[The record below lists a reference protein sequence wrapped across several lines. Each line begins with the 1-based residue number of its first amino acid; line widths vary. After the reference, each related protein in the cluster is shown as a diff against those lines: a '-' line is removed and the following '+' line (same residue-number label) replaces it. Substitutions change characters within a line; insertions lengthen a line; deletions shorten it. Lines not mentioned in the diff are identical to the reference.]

1 MFTRITPPVPDQ
13 TIRASQPMPPRSRRA
28 GITRWSKR
36 VAAVAVLVTG
46 AGALTT
52 NAGYVT
58 SDNAVITTHLVSLR
72 SPIEGIVRVRDGLQG
87 EAVHTGDFLARIE
100 NPLVDDREVGTT
112 RARLDRLHADLASA
126 NRERTELAAF
136 LDMLLTRSD
145 RHQSAKVMQ
154 LGLQTNRLD
163 RDRTAKQA
171 QLEQLVRDMQRKQ
184 SLVGVVAR
192 ADIEQAETAVRIAAD
207 QVRSLDEQIT
217 AAASEYQSAADGVSI
232 EQNGG
237 ADVTYSEQRADE
249 VRVRLADL
257 DRIIAGLTAE
267 DAENTARLASE
278 TSMAERQRLA
288 VMAVPS
294 DGMIWRLGAAP
305 GERVAAG
312 DLIAQIVDCGSAVL
326 VVAVPQEDVPDI
338 DSASPVSFRLA
349 GEQQDRSGH
358 VLSITGDTAVRA
370 DAGLAAI
377 PAPVTRPVASVLVSV
392 PPSADR
398 EGACLVGRTA
408 RVRLPARRGRWLS
421 WLLPRFGLP

>member
-72 SPIEGIVRVRDGLQG
+72 SPIEGIVRVRGGLQG
-87 EAVHTGDFLARIE
+87 EAVHSGDFLARIE
-100 NPLVDDREVGTT
+100 NALVDDREVGTT

-145 RHQSAKVMQ
+145 RHQSAKVTQ
-154 LGLQTNRLD
+154 LGLQTSRLD

-184 SLVGVVAR
+184 ALVGVVAR

-257 DRIIAGLTAE
+257 DRSIAGLTAE

>member
-1 MFTRITPPVPDQ
+1 MFARITPPVPDE
-13 TIRASQPMPPRSRRA
+13 TIRASQPMPPPSRRG
-28 GITRWSKR
+28 GIIRWSKR
-36 VAAVAVLVTG
+36 AAAVAVLVTG

-72 SPIEGIVRVRDGLQG
+72 SPIEGIVRVRGGLQG

-100 NPLVDDREVGTT
+100 NPLADDREVGTT

>member
-72 SPIEGIVRVRDGLQG
+72 SPIEGIVRVRGGLQG

>member
-1 MFTRITPPVPDQ
+1 MFTRITPPVPDE
-13 TIRASQPMPPRSRRA
+13 TTGVSQPIPPPSRRS
-28 GITRWSKR
+28 GIIRWSKR
-36 VAAVAVLVTG
+36 AAAVAVLVTG

-52 NAGYVT
+52 NASYVT
-58 SDNAVITTHLVSLR
+58 SDNAVITAHLVSLR
-72 SPIEGIVRVRDGLQG
+72 SPVEGVVRARSGLQG
-87 EAVHTGDFLARIE
+87 EAVHSGDFLARIE
-100 NPLVDDREVGTT
+100 NPLVDDRQVGTT

-126 NRERTELAAF
+126 YRERTELAAF
-136 LDMLLTRSD
+136 LDMLLARSD
-145 RHQSAKVMQ
+145 RHQSAKVAQ
-154 LGLQTNRLD
+154 LALQTSRLD

-192 ADIEQAETAVRIAAD
+192 ADIEQAETSVRIAAD

-217 AAASEYQSAADGVSI
+217 AAASEYQSAVDGVSI

-257 DRIIAGLTAE
+257 DRMIAGLTAE
-267 DAENTARLASE
+267 DTETTARLATE
-278 TSMAERQRLA
+278 AGMAERQRLA
-288 VMAVPS
+288 VMTVPS

-338 DSASPVSFRLA
+338 DSAASISFRLA
-349 GEQQDRSGH
+349 GEQRDRSGH

-377 PAPVTRPVASVLVSV
+377 PALVTRPVASVLVSV
-392 PPSADR
+392 PASPDR